1 MAGRGQILTR
11 DILPGL
17 APYVRW
23 LRTPLASLGSAA
35 VASLLCGMF
44 LHPQGF
50 LLAFGITGVIVVGVI
65 WPKLSVLGI
74 VGLAVL

>member
-1 MAGRGQILTR
+1 MDQIDNTISNTGRGRVLTQ

-35 VASLLCGMF
+35 IASLLCGMF

-50 LLAFGITGVIVVGVI
+50 ILAFGITSVILIGVI
-65 WPKLSVLGI
+65 WP
-74 VGLAVL
+74 